1 LSWYRQRMKIDK
13 KIGFMQGR
21 LSPMVGNK
29 IQAFPSKYWFKEF
42 KIAKSM
48 GINLMEWTIDQNK
61 LYKNPLLTEIGRNKI
76 RLLSK
81 KFNIKIES
89 LTGDC
94 FMQSPFWKFKS
105 YKKEKLKK
113 DFVNIIQASS
123 QVGIKK
129 IVVPLVDNGSLQ
141 NLSQQKTI
149 IKFMKKITKI
159 LKKNKQ
165 MILFELDKEPIKVN
179 NFISKFDSKYF
190 GINYD
195 IGNSAS
201 LGFDPKKE
209 FTTYGKRI
217 KNVHIKDRVY
227 KGNSVKLGCGN
238 ANFRRVFSL
247 FSKNKYK
254 GNYILQTA
262 RAKNNRNHVVEI
274 EESLRKIKKWI
285 Q

>member
-1 LSWYRQRMKIDK
+1 MKINK

-21 LSPMVGNK
+21 LSSMIGNK
-29 IQAFPSKYWFKEF
+29 IQAFPSKNWFKEF
-42 KIAKSM
+42 KIAKSI
-48 GINLMEWTIDQNK
+48 GISLMEWTIDQKN
-61 LYKNPLLTEIGRNKI
+61 LYKNPLLTETGRNKI
-76 RLLSK
+76 QLLSK
-81 KFNIKIES
+81 KFDIRIES

-94 FMQSPFWKFKS
+94 FMQSSFWKFKNH
-105 YKKEKLKK
+105 KRQKLQK
-113 DFVNIIQASS
+113 DFLNIVKASS

-129 IVVPLVDNGSLQ
+129 IIVPLVDNGSLQ
-141 NLSQQKTI
+141 NLSQQKI
-149 IKFMKKITKI
+149 ILKFMSNITKI

-165 MILFELDKEPIKVN
+165 MILFELDMEPKKAN
-179 NFISKFDSKYF
+179 NFISKFNSKYF

-209 FTTYGKRI
+209 FISYGKRI

-227 KGNSVKLGCGN
+227 KGNSVKLGYGN
-238 ANFRRVFSL
+238 ANFEKVFSL
-247 FSKNKYK
+247 FSKIKYR

-262 RAKNNRNHVVEI
+262 RAKNNRDHVVEI

-285 Q
+285 H

>member
-1 LSWYRQRMKIDK
+1 MKIGK
-13 KIGFMQGR
+13 RIGFMQGR

-29 IQAFPSKYWFKEF
+29 IQAFPSKNWSKEF
-42 KIAKSM
+42 KIAKSIRI
-48 GINLMEWTIDQNK
+48 GLMEWTIDQKK
-61 LYKNPLLTEIGRNKI
+61 LYKNPLLTERGRNKI
-76 RLLSK
+76 QLLCK
-81 KFNIKIES
+81 KFNIRIES

-94 FMQSPFWKFKS
+94 FMQSPFWKFKK
-105 YKKEKLKK
+105 YKRQKLQK
-113 DFVNIIQASS
+113 DFLNIIQASS

-141 NLSQQKTI
+141 NLSQQKII
-149 IKFMKKITKI
+149 IKFMKNVTKI

-165 MILFELDKEPIKVN
+165 MILFELDMEPKKAN
-179 NFISKFDSKYF
+179 NFINKVDSKYF

-209 FTTYGKRI
+209 FISYGKRI
-217 KNVHIKDRVY
+217 KNIHIKDRVY
-227 KGNSVKLGCGN
+227 RGNSVKLGYGN
-238 ANFRRVFSL
+238 ANFEKVFSL
-247 FSKNKYK
+247 LTKIKYK

-262 RAKNNRNHVVEI
+262 RAKNNKDHVAEI
-274 EESLRKIKKWI
+274 EESLKKVKKWI

>member
-1 LSWYRQRMKIDK
+1 MKIDK

-29 IQAFPSKYWFKEF
+29 IQAFPSKNWFKEF
-42 KIAKSM
+42 KIAKSI
-48 GINLMEWTIDQNK
+48 GISLMEWTIDQKN
-61 LYKNPLLTEIGRNKI
+61 LYKNPLLTETGRNKI
-76 RLLSK
+76 QLLSK
-81 KFNIKIES
+81 KFNIRIES

-94 FMQSPFWKFKS
+94 FMQSSFWKFKN
-105 YKKEKLKK
+105 YKRQKLQK
-113 DFVNIIQASS
+113 DFLNIVKASS

-129 IVVPLVDNGSLQ
+129 IIVPAVDNGSLQ
-141 NLSQQKTI
+141 NSSQQKII
-149 IKFMKKITKI
+149 IKFMKNITKI

-165 MILFELDKEPIKVN
+165 MILFELDMRPKKAG
-179 NFISKFDSKYF
+179 NFISKFNSKYF

-201 LGFDPKKE
+201 LGFDPKEE
-209 FTTYGKRI
+209 FISYGERI
-217 KNVHIKDRVY
+217 KNVHIKDRIY

-238 ANFRRVFSL
+238 VNFKKVFFL
-247 FSKNKYK
+247 FSKIKYK

-262 RAKNNRNHVVEI
+262 RAKNNKSHVTEI
-274 EESLRKIKKWI
+274 EESLKKIKKWI